1 MTARRW
7 GHDELAHD
15 LAQSLRVNPEHIV
28 WENMQMG
35 PSGSIRPDVYLLKKR
50 YSTFAPVTYEVKV
63 SVSDFRSDITSGKW
77 QGYLQ
82 FSSAVIFAV
91 PAGLIS
97 KDDIPAGCGLIVR
110 HDEVWRT
117 IKRPTMQRIDTLPHA
132 SWMKLVIDGIERA
145 VDQRDTPKLRTAP
158 RSWSVEQL
166 LRKKFGEEVAMLVA
180 RAVRSQEDIVDELK
194 RRDKQGEDI
203 RDGTSQELKMAR
215 EWAERDRAYLSSEL
229 RGLAQALGLP
239 PTATPS
245 DLTSALRS
253 AAQRLAEDAEL
264 NRLRR
269 TLDDIK
275 RAFERGLDPLP
286 GDNDNQPSAAGALEQ
301 TP

>member
-1 MTARRW
+1 MTKKQW

-15 LAQSLRVNPEHIV
+15 LAQSLRVNPGHIV

-50 YSTFAPVTYEVKV
+50 YSEFAPVTYEVKV

-97 KDDIPAGCGLIVR
+97 KDDIPSGCGLIVR

-117 IKRPTMQRIDTLPHA
+117 IKRPTVQRIDTLPRA

-145 VDQRDTPKLRTAP
+145 VEQRDTPRLRAAP

-166 LRKKFGEEVAMLVA
+166 LRKKVGNEIATLVAMAL
-180 RAVRSQEDIVDELK
+180 RSQEDIVDELK
-194 RRDKQGEDI
+194 RREKQREEI
-203 RDGTSQELKMAR
+203 RDGTSQELKWAR
-215 EWAERDRAYLSSEL
+215 ESAARDQANLSSEL
-229 RGLAQALGLP
+229 SGLAQALGLP

-245 DLTSALRS
+245 EMTTALSSAVR
-253 AAQRLAEDAEL
+253 RLAEDAEL

-269 TLDDIK
+269 TLDNIK
-275 RAFERGLDPLP
+275 QAFERGLEPLP
-286 GDNDNQPSAAGALEQ
+286 GENDNQPSAAGALEHHA
-301 TP
+301 